1 LFAGNEE
8 VRGMSLVERS
18 LLIVNRASGTGHGR
32 ATVEK
37 LRETLAGS
45 LGDCVTLRVEIVEDH
60 PSARACVAEFL
71 AASGAPALVVAG
83 GGSGTLRAV
92 IEGLCEEGSEGGPP
106 GRERVLVGA
115 LRMGSGNPLARQFG
129 VPRDPEAAL
138 RGIAENLRAGRS
150 APCCVMRCEVRA
162 LDGRS
167 ETRYAATMAGFG
179 QFGRAPGDLERWHRR
194 TARPRAVMA
203 RLSGIERIN
212 NVEYILALLIR
223 SLSGAVLG
231 RSTAEV
237 VEVSAGDRRV
247 RLPLLAGVAMNFP
260 IGELPIDPGTRVEEE
275 VLSLY
280 LAPYTG
286 RSSALRLVLAPRRV
300 FQSAKMLRIEGPER
314 VEIRLVDRD
323 AAEFFLDE
331 DPVTFHGR
339 LSLQVAGSL
348 TFVPGPEYQFGAGSE
363 VRA

>member
-1 LFAGNEE
+1 
-8 VRGMSLVERS
+8 MSLVERS

-32 ATVEK
+32 AVVEK
-37 LRETLAGS
+37 LRKSLAGS
-45 LGDCVTLRVEIVEDH
+45 LGEGVTSRVEIVDDH
-60 PSARACVAEFL
+60 PSARTCAAEFL
-71 AASGAPALVVAG
+71 AASDAPALLVAG

-92 IEGLCEEGSEGGPP
+92 IEGLCEESPEGGPP

-150 APCCVMRCEVRA
+150 APCCVMRCEVGA
-162 LDGRS
+162 PEGRS
-167 ETRYAATMAGFG
+167 DTHYAATMAGFG

-194 TARPRAVMA
+194 TSRLREVMA

-231 RSTAEV
+231 RSVAEV
-237 VEVSAGDRRV
+237 VELRAGDRKE

-260 IGELPIDPGTRVEEE
+260 IGELPVDPGTRVEEE
-275 VLSLY
+275 ALSLY
-280 LAPYTG
+280 LAPFAG
-286 RSSALRLVLAPRRV
+286 RSSALRLILAPRRV
-300 FQSAKMLRIEGPER
+300 FQSAIKLRIEGPER

-331 DPVTFHGR
+331 DPVTFHGW

-348 TFVPGPEYQFGAGSE
+348 AFVPGPEYEFTAGSG